1 MTSSVQPPEKRFR
14 ALRWL
19 GCAVLTVA
27 MTACTLN
34 PAPSVQSFSGPPTV
48 RLTSPQPNATYLEG
62 IAVNI
67 QAQVSNAGS
76 DIDRVEFSVDNSI
89 VATAANPN
97 PTGAP
102 TFSVMQSWTAAG
114 VGAHNISVTA
124 FRTDGTASQAAVS
137 SVNVIATAQIEP
149 PTATATRER
158 RNQNNNN
165 TGGSNT
171 QAEPTNTPEP
181 TEIPNTPTPEKPM
194 ATVNQGVNVR
204 RGPGTNFNPPLGAL
218 PAGESTEILARN
230 PQGDW
235 FKVRFYN
242 GDGWVLGSLVTV
254 SGDISD
260 LTVDPGPPTPV
271 PTPVPPTAVPITATP
286 VSSANLV
293 AGNIRLTPAEPRC
306 GETFQVDVDI
316 ANLGTGDTTVSGT
329 LRVRDLVNG
338 QVQAETTGAVPIVK
352 AGVTVASGNIP
363 LTVTT
368 NFGVEHVIEVV
379 LNPTG
384 SIPETGSGDNRRE
397 LKYTLRPAGC
407 D

>member
-19 GCAVLTVA
+19 GCAVLAAA

-34 PAPSVQSFSGPPTV
+34 PAPSEQSFSGPPTV

-62 IAVNI
+62 IAVNM

-76 DIDRVEFSVDNSI
+76 NIDRVEFSVDNTI
-89 VATAANPN
+89 VATATNPN
-97 PTGAP
+97 TTGAP

-114 VGAHNISVTA
+114 VGAHNLSVVA

-165 TGGSNT
+165 SNET
-171 QAEPTNTPEP
+171 QAPTNTPEP
-181 TEIPNTPTPEKPM
+181 TEIPATPTPDKPM

-230 PQGDW
+230 PAGDW
-235 FKVRFYN
+235 YKVRFYN

-254 SGDISD
+254 SGDVSD
-260 LTVDPGPPTPV
+260 LTVDPGPPTPA
-271 PTPVPPTAVPITATP
+271 PTPIPPTAVPFTP
-286 VSSANLV
+286 VPVSTANLV
-293 AGNIRLTPAEPRC
+293 AGNIRLTPANPRC

-338 QVQAETTGAVPIVK
+338 AVQGETTGAIPIIR
-352 AGVTVASGNIP
+352 AGATVASGNIP
-363 LTVTT
+363 FTIST
-368 NFGVEHVIEVV
+368 FYDQEHVIEVV
-379 LNPTG
+379 LNPSG
-384 SIPETGSGDNRRE
+384 SIPETGNGDNRRE
-397 LKYTLRPAGC
+397 LKYTLRKFNCP
-407 D
+407 